1 MTKTITASAGA
12 QRPKKARIFPAILF
26 LLGLTLTVGGGWLA
40 GLGGSLYYLVTGV
53 ALVFSAV
60 LVWRGHALG
69 GWLYAL
75 ILAWTLAWAVR
86 EAGVDFWTL
95 LPRLA
100 VLFVLGLW
108 LVTPGYRRTVVRGPI
123 DLELGKTTLTAFLA
137 AFIVLVAAGRLIG
150 DPHEIRSH
158 GPLPGVMQA
167 YPLKAPEGD
176 WHHVGNGPGGLRYSE
191 LARLTPINVDKL
203 ELAWTYRGEETSPA
217 TGQAT
222 DGVPLKVADSLYF
235 CTASGDIV
243 ALDAET
249 GEQRWRHAGGAAPAG
264 QAGAHACRGVAYH
277 RLPADEAAPPAAVA
291 GALAS
296 PSSAASSAS
305 PVTQV
310 TPVTQMTPG
319 EPTAGAVAE
328 APALCRQRI
337 FGATAGRQLVALDAR
352 SGEPCTD
359 FGNHGLVDLGKG
371 LGGDGNHVAS
381 VPLLV
386 RGRIVMA
393 ASVADGDARGEPAGV
408 IRAWDA
414 QTGAFA
420 WAFDAA
426 SPQARGEPAE
436 GEHYERGLPRARAPL
451 SADEDLG
458 LVFVVTG
465 QAGSLGEEGQ
475 PVPSS
480 AAFASSILALEVDTG
495 RLVWQFRTPADDAV
509 HDDLASQP
517 TLIELQVR
525 GDFVPAL
532 LQSTRRGQ
540 HYLLDRRTG
549 VSVFDVQPAEVAEHG
564 DELTTMASTPTPA
577 SASASTSTSAS
588 SSTSTSASA
597 RPRPEGELDAP
608 GGVAGNVAGVGG
620 FDAAAAPVHQTAEQ
634 DMWGLTLVDQL
645 WCRIQFRQARSGA
658 TRDAVGADALRVAA
672 PVSLGSAL
680 AGGATWTAAS
690 FDPERRVMVGNW
702 NRLPGGE
709 GSDGSD
715 SAAGPRWVSPLGSS
729 CIAPPH
735 TLVTAVDLNTHQ
747 VLWERRA
754 EVAVEPSITT
764 LASRLAG
771 PPQPSVPGGS
781 VTTRGGLV
789 FVADPAEQS
798 LRALDLRNG
807 DLLWQEPLAV
817 SGPMTPMTYLSRD
830 SDRQFV
836 LVAGQS
842 AAAGSGYLAAYA
854 LPRQGPAVE

>member
-264 QAGAHACRGVAYH
+264 QAGANACRGVAYH

-305 PVTQV
+305 PVTPV

-352 SGEPCTD
+352 S
-359 FGNHGLVDLGKG
+359 
-371 LGGDGNHVAS
+371 
-381 VPLLV
+381 
-386 RGRIVMA
+386 
-393 ASVADGDARGEPAGV
+393 
-408 IRAWDA
+408 
-414 QTGAFA
+414 
-420 WAFDAA
+420 
-426 SPQARGEPAE
+426 GEPAE